1 MPKGK
6 VYLLRGWGCM
16 LRTFEMTF
24 HPPIPEDKQ
33 SRSAGSP
40 KLSGGL
46 GTLVEAEKLIQIAI
60 LLPSAVFI
68 GWLGGV
74 WLDNHFHQSWIGI
87 VGMIF
92 GGISGLVHV
101 IRVALAAGNEADKA
115 MQKDRAA
122 LSNQNKD
129 EQ

>member
-1 MPKGK
+1 MA
-6 VYLLRGWGCM
+6 
-16 LRTFEMTF
+16 F

-33 SRSAGSP
+33 PQSAFAGSP

-87 VGMIF
+87 AGMIF

-115 MQKDRAA
+115 MQKDQAA
-122 LSNQNKD
+122 LKSQNKD